1 MKDSRDIFKTGLRTN
16 LCGVVN
22 MDFIEKKVII
32 CGWVSKRRDHGKLI
46 FADIRD
52 FSGIVQ
58 VVFNPAFNAKA
69 YEFAKDL
76 RSEFV
81 VQISGI
87 VKKRSP

>member
-1 MKDSRDIFKTGLRTN
+1 MEELKDIFKTGLRTN
-16 LCGVVN
+16 LCGVIN
-22 MDFIEKKVII
+22 KDFTDKKIII

-58 VVFNPAFNAKA
+58 VVFNPSYDEKSYECAK
-69 YEFAKDL
+69 EL

-81 VQISGI
+81 VQVCGTG
-87 VKKRSP
+87 KKQD